1 MFDDNSII
9 HAKFTIDQSHFDLFL
24 NNFFDNAGNCIIHG
38 VDLTKK
44 EAAEKIDKLKKENE
58 IKKNKELEIKQ
69 KAFIEAIR
77 KESADFSDT
86 FNEEQMSIL
95 NEVNS
100 IDYSLPP
107 FESLIVNI
115 KLNTLDYSE
124 EQIIELFSN
133 DYLKMDV
140 GNDLGVK
147 SIGLDHNIYGLDSII
162 VLKKIG
168 NPFMSKEEINNNLN
182 KEQIKRNDIVE
193 GILNYKRKVENID
206 SGTIENKS
214 KPGQLS
220 GGRHI

>member
-9 HAKFTIDQSHFDLFL
+9 YGKFTIDQSHFDLFL
-24 NNFFDNAGNCIIHG
+24 NNFFDTAGNCVING

-44 EAAEKIDKLKKENE
+44 EATEKIDKLKKENE
-58 IKKNKELEIKQ
+58 EKKNKELEIKQ
-69 KAFIEAIR
+69 KAFIESIR
-77 KESADFSDT
+77 KEGADFSDT
-86 FNEEQMSIL
+86 FNEEQMGIL
-95 NEVNS
+95 NSVNS

-115 KLNTLDYSE
+115 KLNALDYSE
-124 EQIIELFSN
+124 EQILEIFSN
-133 DYLKMDV
+133 DYLKMDI

-147 SIGLDHNIYGLDSII
+147 SIGLDHDKYGLDSII
-162 VLKKIG
+162 VLKRIG

-182 KEQIKRNDIVE
+182 KEQIKRNAIVE

-206 SGTIENKS
+206 NGTIENES

>member
-1 MFDDNSII
+1 
-9 HAKFTIDQSHFDLFL
+9 
-24 NNFFDNAGNCIIHG
+24 
-38 VDLTKK
+38 
-44 EAAEKIDKLKKENE
+44 
-58 IKKNKELEIKQ
+58 
-69 KAFIEAIR
+69 
-77 KESADFSDT
+77 
-86 FNEEQMSIL
+86 MSIL

-115 KLNTLDYSE
+115 KLNALDYSE

-133 DYLKMDV
+133 DFLKMDV

-147 SIGLDHNIYGLDSII
+147 SIGLDYDIYGLDSII

-182 KEQIKRNDIVE
+182 KEQIKRNNIVE

-206 SGTIENKS
+206 SGTIENES